1 MKPRHRMPL
10 VISCLATFLL
20 LAYTTIVTVAIPA
33 VAEGL
38 HTDFAALQW
47 VVDVYTLALAALL
60 VVAGAVGD
68 VMGRRR
74 VFVGGFVLFT
84 LSSLACGLAPDVVA
98 LTVFRGAQGVGGAA
112 MFATT
117 LPLIRASYSG
127 REQQRAFAVWG
138 AVAGLAAAVGNVSG
152 GLLAEALGWRS
163 IFLLAV
169 VPGALGVSLAVRFLA
184 RDPERDARRVD
195 IAGAVLLG
203 VGLAAL
209 VVAALLFGEHGAGP
223 GPSVAALVACACGVG
238 FVVCE
243 RRAPDPLVDLALFR
257 HPRFLAVVAVAFGYY
272 FAAFGPLTV
281 LSSWFQDA
289 AGLGAVRTA
298 LLLSVQPVVF
308 FAVSALCGAALQRA
322 PLWLPLG
329 IGTALCAV
337 GCLSFL
343 LLGLV
348 YGPAALVPSL
358 VLTGV
363 GAGMVSPVLASAAMR
378 DADPSRAGVASA
390 VANTARQV
398 GLAVGVAVCGGLF
411 VGLADPGRAAYT
423 RTLGEV
429 AAVAASVGLA
439 TAALAVVLLRRQRV
453 RARTAEAGAA
463 VLAEAAGPL
472 SAGSARTA
480 GSAGSAGGAGTAAS
494 SEFGGAT
501 GMEEMDRTDG
511 MDGTDGTE

>member
-1 MKPRHRMPL
+1 MRTRHRMPL
-10 VISCLATFLL
+10 VISCLATFLM

-33 VAEGL
+33 VADGL

-60 VVAGAVGD
+60 VVAGAIGD
-68 VMGRRR
+68 VSGRRR
-74 VFVGGFVLFT
+74 VFVAGFVIFT

-98 LTVFRGAQGVGGAA
+98 LIAFRGVQGVGGAA

-117 LPLIRASYSG
+117 LPLIRTSYSG

-169 VPGALGVSLAVRFLA
+169 PPGALGVVLAVRFLP
-184 RDPERDARRVD
+184 RDPERDGARRVD
-195 IAGAVLLG
+195 AAGAVLLG
-203 VGLAAL
+203 GGLAAL
-209 VVAALLFGEHGAGP
+209 VVAALLFGEHGTGP
-223 GPSVAALVACACGVG
+223 GPLTAVLVACACGVAFAG
-238 FVVCE
+238 CE
-243 RRAPDPLVDLALFR
+243 RRVPDPLVDLALFR

-281 LSSWFQDA
+281 LSAWFQDA
-289 AGLGAVRTA
+289 AGLDAVRTS

-322 PLWLPLG
+322 PLWLSLG
-329 IGTALCAV
+329 VGTGLCAV

-348 YGPAALVPSL
+348 YTPAALVPSL

-378 DADPSRAGVASA
+378 DADPARAGVASA
-390 VANTARQV
+390 LSNTARQV

-411 VGLADPGRAAYT
+411 VGLTDPDRAAYT

-429 AAVAASVGLA
+429 ATVAVTVGLA
-439 TAALAVVLLRRQRV
+439 TAALAVVLLRRQSARE
-453 RARTAEAGAA
+453 RAADVGPAVAG
-463 VLAEAAGPL
+463 ECG
-472 SAGSARTA
+472 GSAA
-480 GSAGSAGGAGTAAS
+480 
-494 SEFGGAT
+494 
-501 GMEEMDRTDG
+501 ME
-511 MDGTDGTE
+511 